1 MDNACLHDGL
11 LPDCADRIRPAL
23 EPVADQHA
31 YVPDTAVLDLRQH
44 AEPELGAFPVA
55 VLPGPQAEDVPL
67 AVHGDAQGQVDGTVG
82 DLALADLHVV
92 GSDQGAVPGF
102 LLARFPGPSPAPD
115 VPVSGHPALHKPSR
129 RGGVTPAGAMG
140 RGSPCPG
147 SGSAWCAPCRG

>member
-11 LPDCADRIRPAL
+11 LPDCADRIRQAL

-67 AVHGDAQGQVDGTVG
+67 AVHGDAQGQVDGPVG
-82 DLALADLHVV
+82 DLALADLHVNGVDEDHRVHRIEGTVLPVRHAFHDPV
-92 GSDQGAVPGF
+92 GDRADRLLGDFGAIYLV
-102 LLARFPGPSPAPD
+102 
-115 VPVSGHPALHKPSR
+115 
-129 RGGVTPAGAMG
+129 
-140 RGSPCPG
+140 
-147 SGSAWCAPCRG
+147 